1 MKHLLSAAAVIGL
14 FAALP
19 ASAALAPI
27 TASQSLQN
35 IGQCVAVEGVAS
47 VRPDPQRFGT
57 IIDIDGEHSS
67 FLGFIPKGNEGQFP
81 QLASLNGQQIR
92 ITGVVHTYLG
102 RGEVSLADGAQITP
116 ARGANASDTTTHVGP
131 QFART
136 GSPNAACN

>member
-1 MKHLLSAAAVIGL
+1 MKQLLSAAAVIGL
-14 FAALP
+14 FAAIP

-47 VRPDPQRFGT
+47 VRPDLQRFGT

-67 FLGFIPKGNEGQFP
+67 FLGFIPKGNEAQFP

-102 RGEVSLADGAQITP
+102 RGEVSLADGAQLTAAKGP
-116 ARGANASDTTTHVGP
+116 SDSDSTTHVGAE
-131 QFART
+131 FARH
-136 GSPNAACN
+136 GSLSAACN

>member
-1 MKHLLSAAAVIGL
+1 MKQFLSAAAVIGL
-14 FAALP
+14 FAVLP

-57 IIDIDGEHSS
+57 DVDIDGEHSS
-67 FLGFIPKGNEGQFP
+67 FLGFIPKGNEAQFP

-102 RGEVSLADGAQITP
+102 RGEVSLADAAQVVP
-116 ARGANASDTTTHVGP
+116 AKGMSDSDSSTHVGAE
-131 QFART
+131 FARH
-136 GSPNAACN
+136 GSPGGACN

>member
-1 MKHLLSAAAVIGL
+1 MKHLLIAAAVIGL
-14 FAALP
+14 FAAIP

-57 IIDIDGEHSS
+57 VIDIDGEHSS
-67 FLGFIPKGNEGQFP
+67 FLGFIPKGNEAQFP
-81 QLASLNGQQIR
+81 QLASLNGQQVR

-102 RGEVSLADGAQITP
+102 RGEVSLADAAQLTP
-116 ARGANASDTTTHVGP
+116 AKGANDSDTTTHVGAE
-131 QFART
+131 FAKH
-136 GSPNAACN
+136 GSLSAACN

>member
-1 MKHLLSAAAVIGL
+1 MKKLLSAAAVLGL
-14 FAALP
+14 FAVLP
-19 ASAALAPI
+19 ASAALSPI
-27 TASQSLQN
+27 TSQQALSN

-47 VRPDPQRFGT
+47 VRPDEQRFGT

-81 QLASLNGQQIR
+81 QLASLNGQQVR

-102 RGEVSLADGAQITP
+102 RGEVSLADAVQLSPATGAGDSS
-116 ARGANASDTTTHVGP
+116 AHVGP
-131 QFART
+131 EFAKA